1 MDAMI
6 SMHVDLRMI
15 QHAATLASER
25 SFAKAAKLLHL
36 SQPALSRSILE
47 LEKRVGDKLFE
58 RNNGSVMPTESG
70 RLFLRHAE
78 DILEKAAV
86 MERELRQVAG
96 REGGELAIGAGTYPT
111 DMFLGQA
118 IGTLTQKNRGIRV
131 RIVNDQAR
139 DLIQLLRKR
148 ELDLLVGDAAWLE
161 GTDDIHAIPLNAHQG
176 YVVVR
181 AGHPLVGKRA
191 LTLDALLAHP
201 LVSSGRAASRLA
213 TLASSAAGESGTPEQ
228 LARWLPA
235 VATESLSMMSSTVA
249 SSDAFT
255 FLPLQF
261 ALAEVARGRLA
272 ILPVELPWLKISFS
286 VMHLAHRPLSPV
298 GDKFLRAVRQADSD
312 LLAEETKSADALL
325 TVWKRQQKKPHT
337 IKSHRRCRGRD

>member
-1 MDAMI
+1 MGSMI

-15 QHAATLASER
+15 LHATTLASER

-47 LEKRVGDKLFE
+47 LEKRVGDKLFD
-58 RNNGSVMPTESG
+58 RNNGSVVPTEAG
-70 RLFLRHAE
+70 RLFLRHGE
-78 DILEKAAV
+78 DILEKAAL
-86 MERELRQVAG
+86 MEREIRQVSG

-148 ELDLLVGDAAWLE
+148 ELDVLVGDAAWLE

-181 AGHPLVGKRA
+181 AGHPLVGKKSITLES
-191 LTLDALLAHP
+191 LTAHP
-201 LVSSGRAASRLA
+201 LVTSGRAASRLA
-213 TLASSAAGESGTPEQ
+213 TLASSASGEASNPDH

-235 VATESLSMMSSTVA
+235 VATESLSMMCATVA

-255 FLPLQF
+255 FLPLQL
-261 ALAEVARGRLA
+261 ALSQVDAGKLS
-272 ILPVELPWLKISFS
+272 ILPIELPWLKVTFS
-286 VMHLAHRPLSPV
+286 VMHLAHRPFSPL
-298 GDKFLRAVRQADSD
+298 GIGFQNAVKEADSA
-312 LLAEETKSADALL
+312 LLAEETASAARLRK
-325 TVWKRQQKKPHT
+325 VWKR
-337 IKSHRRCRGRD
+337 R